1 MIVTLIVSA
10 ASTFSYLCGVILG
23 MVSGHIIKFVLTLA
37 SYS

>member
-1 MIVTLIVSA
+1 MVLAIISA